1 MRATDTNWR
10 TKSGFEIL
18 FKQHYSVL
26 CAYTY
31 GFVADYGL
39 CEDIVQEVFFKLW
52 TDKQKIN
59 IDTSVKSYLY
69 SAARNTALNY
79 IKHQK
84 VKRQYEKVN
93 NDENNYTEQSHEDQL
108 IGEELNAKIQSAIN
122 NLPTERRRI
131 FLMSRMDELKYKEI
145 AEKLGISIKTVENQM
160 GKALASL
167 RKDLLG
173 EFPLVLFS
181 LFFRIQKNNER
192 VKKLQKCE

>member
-1 MRATDTNWR
+1 MRATDTKWR

-31 GFVADYGL
+31 GFVADYNL
-39 CEDIVQEVFFKLW
+39 CEDIVQEVFSKLW

-69 SAARNTALNY
+69 SAARNTALNF

-93 NDENNYTEQSHEDQL
+93 NDESNYTEQSQEEQL
-108 IGEELNAKIQSAIN
+108 IGKELNAKIQSAIN
-122 NLPTERRRI
+122 NLPTERRKI

-145 AEKLGISIKTVENQM
+145 AEKLDISIKTVENQM

-167 RKDLLG
+167 RKDLSG

-181 LFFRIQKNNER
+181 LFFRIHKIMSE
-192 VKKLQKCE
+192 

>member
-18 FKQHYSVL
+18 FKKHYAVL

-31 GFVADYGL
+31 GFVADYSL

-93 NDENNYTEQSHEDQL
+93 NNESNYTEQSQEAQL
-108 IGEELNAKIQSAIN
+108 IGKELNAKIQSAIN

-160 GKALASL
+160 GKALAAL
-167 RKDLLG
+167 RKDLSG

-181 LFFRIQKNNER
+181 LFFRIQKIMSE
-192 VKKLQKCE
+192 